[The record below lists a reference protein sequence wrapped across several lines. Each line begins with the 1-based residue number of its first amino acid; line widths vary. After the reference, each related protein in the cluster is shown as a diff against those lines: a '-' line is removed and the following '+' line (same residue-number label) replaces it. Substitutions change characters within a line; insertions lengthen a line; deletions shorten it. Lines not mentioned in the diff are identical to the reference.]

1 MARFAETPILD
12 LDEDSTA
19 EFREAVLAGLSR
31 HQKQIPSKFF
41 YDAAGSRLFD
51 QICTLPE
58 YYPTRTETE
67 ILRAN
72 AGELADIVPPEAVLV
87 EYGSGASV
95 KVRILL
101 EALRRPGG
109 YVPIDISRDHLRLAA
124 SALAADYPRLTVRPV
139 CADFARPMS
148 LPRNMPAG
156 PRIGFFPGS
165 TIGNLHPPDAA
176 CLLIRFARQLGADG
190 WLLIGVDLKKD
201 SRVLHA
207 AYNDSAGVTAAF
219 NRNLLVRINR
229 ELDGRFDLESFDHSA
244 FWNDKDGR
252 IEMHLVSA
260 VSQTGRVSGRAFR
273 FAAGESIHTENSY
286 KYTVEEFRRLAA
298 SAGFRPTAV
307 WSDAERLF
315 SVHLLR
321 VGGI

>member
-1 MARFAETPILD
+1 M
-12 LDEDSTA
+12 
-19 EFREAVLAGLSR
+19 
-31 HQKQIPSKFF
+31 
-41 YDAAGSRLFD
+41 
-51 QICTLPE
+51 
-58 YYPTRTETE
+58 
-67 ILRAN
+67 
-72 AGELADIVPPEAVLV
+72 
-87 EYGSGASV
+87 
-95 KVRILL
+95 
-101 EALRRPGG
+101 
-109 YVPIDISRDHLRLAA
+109 PIDISRDHLRLAA

-201 SRVLHA
+201 SGCCTRPIT
-207 AYNDSAGVTAAF
+207 TAPGLRRPSIAIF
-219 NRNLLVRINR
+219 VRINR

-260 VSQTGRVSGRAFR
+260 VHKRAVASGRAFR
-273 FAAGESIHTENSY
+273 FAAGESDSHR
-286 KYTVEEFRRLAA
+286 K
-298 SAGFRPTAV
+298 
-307 WSDAERLF
+307 
-315 SVHLLR
+315 LLQ
-321 VGGI
+321 IYS